1 MASNDLSKNPASGLS
16 PEFTT
21 KLALDSK
28 HQQPSKDIAQ
38 GLARGAGTIVG
49 GFLYA
54 LILV

>member
-1 MASNDLSKNPASGLS
+1 MASNDPSKTPAGLS

-38 GLARGAGTIVG
+38 GLVRGAGTIVG
-49 GFLYA
+49 GT
-54 LILV
+54 